1 MGLIDRGLLG
11 DAADAGGYDSD
22 RQDESKSDRATVGL
36 GWDCFF
42 FRSHGYFLPHFIRSF
57 ESDQCSLSATL

>member
-1 MGLIDRGLLG
+1 
-11 DAADAGGYDSD
+11 
-22 RQDESKSDRATVGL
+22 L

-57 ESDQCSLSATL
+57 ESDQCSLSATLECQHYC